1 MNNASSRTRFGRG
14 ALLRRWL
21 LLLLLSAF
29 GLQLYFVARVAMMRF
44 VDPYSTA
51 FERSQI
57 LQILKS
63 DARFRWRQQWV
74 PSARIHV
81 SLSRAVIASE
91 DDVFASHDGVQWQ
104 AIEKAWTRNEKA
116 QARSNQKGKTPK
128 VVGGSTITQQLAK
141 NLFLSGERN
150 FLRKGQELV
159 ITLALEAFLSKQR
172 ILEIYLNHVEWGKG
186 VFGAQAAAQHYF
198 SKPAS
203 RLQSWESARLAVMLP
218 RPKYFE
224 KLPQSPYLAER
235 AQVIQGRMASAVLP

>member
-1 MNNASSRTRFGRG
+1 MNNTSTRTRVSRG
-14 ALLRRWL
+14 QLLRRWL
-21 LLLLLSAF
+21 LFVVLSVL

-44 VDPYSTA
+44 VDPQSSA

-57 LQILKS
+57 VQILKTNQ
-63 DARFRWRQQWV
+63 RFRWRQQWV
-74 PSARIHV
+74 PANRIHS
-81 SLSRAVIASE
+81 SLGRAVIASE
-91 DDVFASHDGVQWQ
+91 DDLFASHDGVQWQ
-104 AIEKAWTRNEKA
+104 AIERAWTRNEKA
-116 QARSNQKGKTPK
+116 QIRSISKGKPPK

-150 FLRKGQELV
+150 FLRKGQELL
-159 ITLALEAFLSKQR
+159 ITLALETFLSKQR

-203 RLQSWESARLAVMLP
+203 QLNTWESARLAVMLP

-235 AQVIQGRMASAVLP
+235 AQVIQARMASAVLP

>member
-1 MNNASSRTRFGRG
+1 MGMDVKRKTGWRAWRRFV
-14 ALLRRWL
+14 L
-21 LLLLLSAF
+21 LLLLAGV
-29 GLQLYFVARVAMMRF
+29 GLQLYFLARVIMLRYI
-44 VDPYSTA
+44 DPGSTA

-57 LQILKS
+57 SQLLRNQQGL
-63 DARFRWRQQWV
+63 RWRQEWM
-74 PSARIHV
+74 PASRINTN
-81 SLSRAVIASE
+81 LSRAVIASE
-91 DDVFASHDGVQWQ
+91 DDMFASHDGVQWQ
-104 AIEKAWTRNEKA
+104 AIEKAWQRNEKA
-116 QARSNQKGKTPK
+116 QARTPPTGKAPK

-159 ITLALEAFLSKQR
+159 ITLALETFLSQQR

-203 RLQSWESARLAVMLP
+203 QLNTWESARLAVMLP

-235 AQVIQGRMASAVLP
+235 AQVIQARMASAVLP

>member
-1 MNNASSRTRFGRG
+1 MSKSASVRTLGRG
-14 ALLRRWL
+14 RLFRRWL
-21 LLLLLSAF
+21 VLVLLSGL
-29 GLQLYFVARVAMMRF
+29 GLQLYFVARVAMMRY
-44 VDPYSTA
+44 VDPQSTA

-57 LQILKS
+57 VQILTS
-63 DARFRWRQQWV
+63 NQNFRWRQQWM
-74 PSARIHV
+74 PAARIHT

-91 DDVFASHDGVQWQ
+91 DDLFASHDGVQWQ

-116 QARSNQKGKTPK
+116 QARSAAKGKTPK

-150 FLRKGQELV
+150 LLRKGQELV
-159 ITLALEAFLSKQR
+159 ITLALETFLSKQR

-198 SKPAS
+198 SKPAAQ
-203 RLQSWESARLAVMLP
+203 LNSWESARLAVMLP

-224 KLPQSPYLAER
+224 KLPQSPYVAER